1 MTRYTTLEM
10 MVIALLTAVL
20 LWLFPDDFGAI
31 IGAIVITFGALQ
43 LVSAFRFCLAIHR
56 GQVIEDKQAPF
67 RYTIKPEARSQWLV
81 MRFVW
86 CYLPHRRA

>member
-10 MVIALLTAVL
+10 TVIAALTAIL
-20 LWLFPDDFGAI
+20 LWAFPESFNAV
-31 IGAIVITFGALQ
+31 IGAIVITFGVLQ
-43 LVSAFRFCLAIHR
+43 LVSAFWFCLAIHR

-67 RYTIKPEARSQWLV
+67 KYTIKPEARSQWLV

-86 CYLPHRRA
+86 CYLSHRRA